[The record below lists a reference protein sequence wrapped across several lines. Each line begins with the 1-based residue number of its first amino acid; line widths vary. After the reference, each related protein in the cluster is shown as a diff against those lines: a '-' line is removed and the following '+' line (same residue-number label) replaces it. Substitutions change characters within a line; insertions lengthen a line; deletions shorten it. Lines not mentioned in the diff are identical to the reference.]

1 MFRGDYLMMTPYLA
15 RGSRTLCA
23 LSAGLAIIV
32 LTAGLADA
40 KTFGFATMQPGT
52 LNHTSGS
59 AVAKVMKE
67 KAGLNVV
74 VQPTAGESVLIPFV
88 SRGEAEFGIANILEV
103 QAAKASAPNLRLI
116 GSLHPLRGAFWVRKN
131 SNMRT
136 MADLKGKRVGMGYSA
151 MRTIDPMVKAILAT
165 GGLTEKDVKPVLI
178 PNVIRGAD
186 DFTSGAAD
194 MFFFAFGA
202 PKVREVDATVG
213 GIRALEIPESG
224 MAAAKKILP
233 EGYLTPAAPN
243 PFFVGVEK
251 PMGVYSWDNMIFAS
265 SKVSDEVVYKVIE
278 ALENNKAELVAIQ
291 PALREFSA
299 EALYKNYAIPY
310 HPGALKYF
318 KDKNITARS
327 LNGPP

>member
-1 MFRGDYLMMTPYLA
+1 MSIVTTRALRPMLRILA
-15 RGSRTLCA
+15 ALAALA
-23 LSAGLAIIV
+23 LSADIASAQ
-32 LTAGLADA
+32 TY
-40 KTFGFATMQPGT
+40 GFATMQPGT
-52 LNHTSGS
+52 LNHTSGT
-59 AVAKVMKE
+59 AVAKVLKE

-74 VQPTAGESVLIPFV
+74 VQPTAGESVLIPLV
-88 SRGEAEFGIANILEV
+88 ARGEAEFGIANILEV
-103 QAAKASAPNLRLI
+103 EAAKAGNPDLRLI
-116 GSLHPLRGAFWVRKN
+116 GSLHALRGAFWVRKD
-131 SNMRT
+131 SNMKT
-136 MADLKGKRVGMGYSA
+136 MADLKGKKVGMGYSA
-151 MRTIDPMVKAILAT
+151 MRTIDPMIKAILAA
-165 GGLTEKDVKPVLI
+165 GGLTEKDVVPVLI

-233 EGYLTPAAPN
+233 EGYLSPAVPN

-251 PMGVYSWDNMIFAS
+251 PMGVYTWDNMIFTNA
-265 SKVSDEVVYKVIE
+265 KVSDDAVYKLIDT
-278 ALENNKAELVAIQ
+278 LEQNKADLVSIQ

-299 EALYKNYAIPY
+299 AALYKDYGITY

-318 KDKNITARS
+318 KEHNIEAKS
-327 LNGPP
+327 VK